1 MPRIPRGQVAGHAYH
16 ILNRGDG
23 GVTVFHKGGDYA
35 AFLDLLATA
44 KSKFS
49 VKVFGFC
56 LMPNHFHLVLQP
68 ATETTL
74 SPFMQWWMTSHVRR
88 YHQHYRSHGTCGRGG
103 LRVSPFS
110 RTATCSLLSAMFFAI
125 QFELA

>member
-1 MPRIPRGQVAGHAYH
+1 MEETRP
-16 ILNRGDG
+16 
-23 GVTVFHKGGDYA
+23 VTRRKIVRKQWLPTPLFSHKNGDYA
-35 AFLDLLATA
+35 AFLDLLARA

-49 VKVFGFC
+49 VKVFGVC

-74 SPFMQWWMTSHVRR
+74 SLFMQWWMTSHVRR
-88 YHQHYRSHGTCGRGG
+88 YLTNTIGVTGTYGRGG

-110 RTATCSLLSAMFFAI
+110 RMATCSLLSAMFFAI